1 MDRQKS
7 LEKKYRRQRL
17 VYLAERPDF
26 ETNPKVREEW
36 EKLRSN
42 LYEGLNHEKK
52 LVEVLYKGEVIYT
65 GNKTDVSEK
74 CKKSKLTIKNLIQL
88 GSADK
93 QGRTYRWKE

>member
-1 MDRQKS
+1 MDKQRR

-36 EKLRSN
+36 EKLKSN
-42 LYEGLNHEKK
+42 LYEGLNQEKR
-52 LVEVLYKGEVIYT
+52 LVEVVYKGEVIYT
-65 GNKTDVSEK
+65 GNKADVSEK
-74 CKKSKLTIKNLIQL
+74 CKKSKVTIKNLIHL

>member
-1 MDRQKS
+1 MDKQRR

-26 ETNPKVREEW
+26 ETNPKVRE
-36 EKLRSN
+36 KLKSN
-42 LYEGLNHEKK
+42 LYEGLNQEKR
-52 LVEVLYKGEVIYT
+52 LVEVVYKGEVIYT
-65 GNKTDVSEK
+65 GNKADVSEK
-74 CKKSKLTIKNLIQL
+74 CKKSKVIIKNLIQL